1 MIEKKKIN
9 NKTKKVINAYN
20 EHNSNI
26 PSDTL
31 GSYTGV
37 DNKNEKPC
45 QDADDL

>member
-1 MIEKKKIN
+1 MRNRLAKAIRAWRGKSKHDRE
-9 NKTKKVINAYN
+9 
-20 EHNSNI
+20 I

-37 DNKNEKPC
+37 PEDAWEEPE

>member
-1 MIEKKKIN
+1 MRNRLARAIRAWRGKSKY
-9 NKTKKVINAYN
+9 ARD
-20 EHNSNI
+20 I

-37 DNKNEKPC
+37 PDDEEDLPD